1 MAVTQKRFI
10 AGAICPRCKAM
21 DRLVVYEEDGKE
33 FRACVSCDFVE
44 QMYLQSGPRELD
56 TRVNRTEE
64 DKAQAVQTV
73 KLVDPRK

>member
-1 MAVTQKRFI
+1 MAVTRKRFI

-44 QMYLQSGPRELD
+44 QMYLQSEPRELD

-64 DKAQAVQTV
+64 DRAQAVQTV